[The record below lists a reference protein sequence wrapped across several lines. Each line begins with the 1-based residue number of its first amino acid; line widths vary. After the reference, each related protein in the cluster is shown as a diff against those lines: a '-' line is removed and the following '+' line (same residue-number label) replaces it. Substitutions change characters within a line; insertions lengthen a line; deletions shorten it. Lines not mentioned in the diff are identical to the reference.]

1 MKISILLATTLASTT
16 LLPRIA
22 FRSIARALAC
32 LALLCAPA
40 FAEVRTVTLRE
51 AIDLAVRQNSDLLLA
66 RLDQQRARYQ
76 VTIAHDPFAP
86 KVFAGSG
93 AAYTYGYPSSID
105 GSAPSIVQS
114 RASMALFDRPQRYL
128 EMQAKEA
135 VHGTEIETAKRQEE
149 VVYRV
154 ATLFLDVEE
163 TARSLEAAGRRAE
176 TLARVVELTAQ
187 RVAEGRELPI
197 ESKKA
202 NLAVLRAKQ
211 QLESLSLDLDAGET
225 TLALA
230 LGLGEGD
237 RARPALAERT
247 PVSVPDSEQASIDQA
262 LAHSNEL
269 KSFESSMAA
278 KELEVKSARAEW
290 LPKIDLVGQYAL
302 FAHYNY
308 VNYFQKFQTNNL
320 ELGAS
325 ISFPLL
331 LGHRS
336 SAVAAQAQ
344 VDIAKLRIQSTQTR
358 ERITGDT
365 RAAYNNLKRT
375 EAVRDVAR
383 ADLDLARE
391 ELTVALA
398 QMDEGRVPLASIEA
412 ARATEDEKWLAY
424 YEAQHAAEI
433 ARFNVLR
440 QTGMLEAALK

>member
-1 MKISILLATTLASTT
+1 M
-16 LLPRIA
+16 
-22 FRSIARALAC
+22 
-32 LALLCAPA
+32 
-40 FAEVRTVTLRE
+40 TLRE
-51 AIDLAVRQNSDLLLA
+51 AVAMAVKQNPDLLLA
-66 RLDQQRARYQ
+66 RLDQQKARYQ
-76 VTIAHDPFAP
+76 VTIVHDPFAP

-105 GSAPSIVQS
+105 GSAPSIIQS
-114 RASMALFDRPQRYL
+114 RASMAIFNRPQTYL
-128 EMQAKEA
+128 ERQAKEGI
-135 VHGTEIETAKRQEE
+135 HGAEVDTAKREEE

-154 ATLFLDVEE
+154 ATLFLDVEQ
-163 TARSLEAAGRRAE
+163 TTRSMEAAGRRAE
-176 TLARVVELTAQ
+176 TLAHVVDLTAQ

-211 QLESLSLDLDAGET
+211 QLESLSLDLDAGEN
-225 TLALA
+225 TLAIA
-230 LGLGEGD
+230 LGLPEGD
-237 RARPALAERT
+237 RVRPAAAERA

-262 LAHSNEL
+262 LANSNEL
-269 KSFESSMAA
+269 KSFQSSIAG
-278 KELEVKSARAEW
+278 KEMEVKSARSEW
-290 LPKIDLVGQYAL
+290 LPKVDLVAQYAL

-308 VNYFQKFQTNNL
+308 ANYFQKFQTNNV

-336 SAVAAQAQ
+336 SAEAAQAQ

-358 ERITGDT
+358 ERITADT

-375 EAVRDVAR
+375 EAARDVAR

-391 ELTVALA
+391 ELTVDLA
-398 QMDEGRVPLASIEA
+398 QMDEGRVPLASVEA

-424 YEAQHAAEI
+424 YEAQHALEL